1 MHLLYVTV
9 LFLSYS
15 RLSKMNS
22 LVERLI
28 VVYSEEDNDSSSS
41 LSFNDTC
48 SVLMKNLCK
57 DVWPCLAVMGGVN
70 SGFRVG
76 GTCGIDTSDNDVKKG
91 VVIGEKDG
99 VIKVQEMTDDSEN
112 GSIGSKNM

>member
-1 MHLLYVTV
+1 
-9 LFLSYS
+9 
-15 RLSKMNS
+15 MNS

-28 VVYSEEDNDSSSS
+28 VVYSEEDNDSSPS

-76 GTCGIDTSDNDVKKG
+76 GTCGIDTNDNDVKKG
-91 VVIGEKDG
+91 VVIGIEKDG